1 MPAFSRNTVA
11 KALSIMSLKKT
22 FIALRKA
29 DSFSI
34 NRIKTEAGEL
44 TLQPM
49 GSFTDPDPL
58 LIGRVGLPDPKLGI
72 GWANSMTFYGSW
84 FDELAISDSD
94 YRIRN
99 NILSLSRE
107 KMLDQV
113 QRDDKYGLIGTY
125 YSVFLKILDVH
136 KGVPLVLL
144 DDTLLGLGSFPVII
158 PHLEDRAL
166 EKELTGLLRL
176 FLKKELADNV
186 NNASGGISVDEVT
199 EDDAGKYFSGRKKA

>member
-1 MPAFSRNTVA
+1 M
-11 KALSIMSLKKT
+11 
-22 FIALRKA
+22 
-29 DSFSI
+29 
-34 NRIKTEAGEL
+34 
-44 TLQPM
+44 
-49 GSFTDPDPL
+49 
-58 LIGRVGLPDPKLGI
+58 
-72 GWANSMTFYGSW
+72 
-84 FDELAISDSD
+84 
-94 YRIRN
+94 
-99 NILSLSRE
+99 
-107 KMLDQV
+107 
-113 QRDDKYGLIGTY
+113 
-125 YSVFLKILDVH
+125 FLKILDVH